1 MRTLTLFILLIT
13 SLYAS
18 VVYAG
23 GVGLGVT
30 RMVYSG
36 AVSQSLLDVRNTD
49 TESSFLIQSWVENS
63 QGQRSSD
70 FVITPPLFVLKPEM
84 ENAVKV
90 MFNGRQLPQD
100 RETLYWITVK
110 AIPQSVKQSNT
121 NTLQFASAS
130 RIKLFYRPVELT
142 KKTNNEE
149 WKSLNGEF
157 HDGKVKLIN
166 PTPFYI
172 TTINMKVDGKAV
184 KPIMIPPKDAVI
196 LEESFSHARQLSY
209 QTINDYGAWT
219 SEVSLPLTKR

>member
-1 MRTLTLFILLIT
+1 MRSLTLFILLIT

-36 AVSQSLLDVRNTD
+36 VVSQSLLDVRNTD

-90 MFNGRQLPQD
+90 MFNGKQLPQD

-110 AIPQSVKQSNT
+110 AIPQSVKQSST

-196 LEESFSHARQLSY
+196 LEESFSHVRQLSY

-219 SEVSLPLTKR
+219 SEVSLALTKR

>member
-13 SLYAS
+13 SLCAS
-18 VVYAG
+18 LVYAG

-36 AVSQSLLDVRNTD
+36 AVSQFLLDVRNTD

-90 MFNGRQLPQD
+90 MFNGKQLPQD

-110 AIPQSVKQSNT
+110 AIPQSVKQSST

-149 WKSLNGEF
+149 WKSLSGEF
-157 HDGKVKLIN
+157 HNGKIKIIN

-196 LEESFSHARQLSY
+196 LEESFSHARQISY

-219 SEVSLPLTKR
+219 SEVSLSLTIR

>member
-1 MRTLTLFILLIT
+1 MRSLTLFILLIT

-36 AVSQSLLDVRNTD
+36 VVSQSLLDVRNTD

-90 MFNGRQLPQD
+90 MFNGKQLPQD

-110 AIPQSVKQSNT
+110 AIPQSVKQSST

-149 WKSLNGEF
+149 WKSLSGEF
-157 HDGKVKLIN
+157 HNGKIKIIN

-196 LEESFSHARQLSY
+196 LEESFSHARQISY

-219 SEVSLPLTKR
+219 SEVSLSLTIR

>member
-63 QGQRSSD
+63 QGERSSD

-184 KPIMIPPKDAVI
+184 KPIMIPPKDTVI

>member
-1 MRTLTLFILLIT
+1 MRILTIFILLIT
-13 SLYAS
+13 SLCTSA
-18 VVYAG
+18 VYAG

-36 AVSQSLLDVRNTD
+36 SVSQSLLDVRNTD
-49 TESSFLIQSWVENS
+49 KELSFLIQSWVENS

-90 MFNGRQLPQD
+90 MFNGQQLPQD

-110 AIPQSVKQSNT
+110 AIPQTAKQSST

-130 RIKLFYRPVELT
+130 RIKLFYRPDALT
-142 KKTNNEE
+142 KKANNDE
-149 WKSLNGEF
+149 WKNLSGEF
-157 HDGKVKLIN
+157 NNGKIKLTN
-166 PTPFYI
+166 PTPFHI

-184 KPIMIPPKDAVI
+184 KPLMIPPKDTVI
-196 LEESFSHARQLSY
+196 LEESFSNARQLTY
-209 QTINDYGAWT
+209 QAINDYGAWT
-219 SEVSLPLTKR
+219 SETSLSLTTH

>member
-1 MRTLTLFILLIT
+1 MFIMRTLTLFILLIT

-142 KKTNNEE
+142 KKPIM
-149 WKSLNGEF
+149 KS
-157 HDGKVKLIN
+157 GKVSMVN
-166 PTPFYI
+166 F
-172 TTINMKVDGKAV
+172 MMV
-184 KPIMIPPKDAVI
+184 K
-196 LEESFSHARQLSY
+196 
-209 QTINDYGAWT
+209 
-219 SEVSLPLTKR
+219 

>member
-1 MRTLTLFILLIT
+1 MRSMALFILLIT

-36 AVSQSLLDVRNTD
+36 VVSQSLLDVRNTD

-90 MFNGRQLPQD
+90 MFNGKQLPQD

-110 AIPQSVKQSNT
+110 AIPQSVKQSST

-149 WKSLNGEF
+149 WKSLSGEF
-157 HDGKVKLIN
+157 HNGKIKIIN

-196 LEESFSHARQLSY
+196 LEESFSHARQISY

-219 SEVSLPLTKR
+219 SEVSLSLTIR

>member
-1 MRTLTLFILLIT
+1 MRSLALFILLIT

-36 AVSQSLLDVRNTD
+36 VVSQSLLDVRNTD

-90 MFNGRQLPQD
+90 MFNGKQLPQD

-110 AIPQSVKQSNT
+110 AIPQSVKQSST

-149 WKSLNGEF
+149 WKSLSGEF
-157 HDGKVKLIN
+157 HNGKIKIIN
-166 PTPFYI
+166 PTHFYI

-196 LEESFSHARQLSY
+196 LEESFSHARQISY

-219 SEVSLPLTKR
+219 SEVSLSLTIR

>member
-142 KKTNNEE
+142 KNTNNEE

-219 SEVSLPLTKR
+219 SEVSLMLTKR

>member
-196 LEESFSHARQLSY
+196 LEESFNHARQLSY

>member
-1 MRTLTLFILLIT
+1 MRSLTLFILLIT

-36 AVSQSLLDVRNTD
+36 VVSQSLLDVRNTD

-90 MFNGRQLPQD
+90 MFNGKQLPQD

-110 AIPQSVKQSNT
+110 AIPQSVKQSST

>member
-172 TTINMKVDGKAV
+172 TTINMKVDGKTV

>member
-1 MRTLTLFILLIT
+1 MRSLTLFILLIT

-36 AVSQSLLDVRNTD
+36 VVSQSLLDVRNTD

-90 MFNGRQLPQD
+90 MLNGKQLPQD

-110 AIPQSVKQSNT
+110 AIPQSVKQSST